1 VPVAE
6 WSRIARRIRVPLGFA
21 LAAFYLWIARPSW
34 LSLALGTLVAI
45 PGVLLRALAS
55 GHVKK
60 NEELTT
66 SGPYAYTRNPLYVG
80 SLIMAIGFAIAARS
94 LWVLLV
100 MLVMFV
106 AIYLPVIRAEESFL
120 RQRFS
125 NFDEYARS
133 VPRLLPRL
141 SAYRN
146 QSGVFSRDLYW
157 QHREYNAILGTAAV
171 LAALAAKLFWASR

>member
-1 VPVAE
+1 MPE
-6 WSRIARRIRVPLGFA
+6 WPRIARRIRVPLGFA
-21 LAAFYLWIARPSW
+21 FAAFYIWIAKPSW
-34 LSLALGTLVAI
+34 TSLAAGTLVAT
-45 PGVLLRALAS
+45 PGILLRALAS

-60 NEELTT
+60 NEELTI
-66 SGPYAYTRNPLYVG
+66 SGPYAYTRNPLYMG

-106 AIYLPVIRAEESFL
+106 AIYLPVIRSEESYL
-120 RQRFS
+120 RHRFS

-133 VPRLLPRL
+133 VPRLLPRM

-146 QSGVFSRDLYW
+146 QTGSFSRDLYW
-157 QHREYNAILGTAAV
+157 QHREYNAILGAAAV